1 MFLEKLKPLENHQVK
16 RQFYLFCLV
25 PVFHEQLNSPIPTPL
40 TATYLNTYL
49 SFCYL
54 CAMEKTKFT
63 VTAAL
68 PYANGPLHLGHV
80 AGVYLPADIF
90 VRFLRANNHDVAF
103 ICGSDEH
110 GAAITLRAKKE
121 GITPRE
127 IVDKYNKVIGD
138 SFRDFGISFDIFHR
152 TSDPLHIETAQ
163 EFFKVLEKNGKFIEE
178 TTEQYFDEEFQQFLA
193 DRYITGDCPN
203 CGNAGA
209 YGDQCEK
216 CGTALSPT
224 DLKNPISILSGKTPV
239 LKSTSHWF
247 LPMDRHEEW
256 LRTWIKEGILDGKQQ
271 HDPKTWR
278 NQVIGQCLSWIDG
291 GLRPRA
297 MTRDL
302 DWGVPVPLP
311 NADGK
316 VLYVWLDAPIG
327 YISATKQW
335 AADNGKDWKDYWCNE
350 DRKLVHFIG
359 KDNIV
364 FHAIIFPILLK
375 DHGGFI
381 LPDNVPAYE
390 FLNLEGDK
398 FSTSRNWAVWLHEY
412 LERHP
417 EKIDELK
424 YTLTAIAPETK
435 DAEFTW
441 KEYQARVNNEL
452 ADILGNFINRA
463 LVLTQKY
470 YEGAVPAL
478 GELTPEDEAVLAEM
492 KAIPERIAKLVYQY
506 KLRDA
511 QAEAMQLARIGNKYL
526 ADNEPWKLVKTDAKR
541 VETIMHIALQ
551 ITANLGLVLDPFLPA
566 TAAKIRGFMQIENQ
580 DWNAAGSLL
589 VTAGHRTE
597 APSILFQKIDDA
609 FVEAEVAH
617 LEASQPQAQ
626 TNYPPQKDETSF
638 DDFTK
643 MEIRL
648 GTIVDAIR
656 VPKADKL
663 LQLTVNTGIDTRTIV
678 SGIAEHY
685 APEEVIGKTVAVLMN
700 LAPRKI
706 RGVESQGMILMAEN
720 AEGQL
725 SFMIPEKGFEA
736 GGEIR

>member
-1 MFLEKLKPLENHQVK
+1 
-16 RQFYLFCLV
+16 
-25 PVFHEQLNSPIPTPL
+25 
-40 TATYLNTYL
+40 
-49 SFCYL
+49 
-54 CAMEKTKFT
+54 MEKSKFT

-90 VRFLRANNHDVAF
+90 VRFLRANGHDVAF

-127 IVDKYNKVIGD
+127 IVDKYNKMIGD
-138 SFRDFGISFDIFHR
+138 SFRNFGISFDIFHR
-152 TSDPLHIETAQ
+152 TSEQLHIETAQ

-178 TTEQYFDEEFQQFLA
+178 TTEQYYDEEYQQFLA

-224 DLKNPISILSGKTPV
+224 DLKNPISTLSGKTPI

-247 LPMDRHEEW
+247 LPMDRHEDW
-256 LRTWIKEGILDGKQQ
+256 LRSWIKEGILDGKQQ

-470 YEGAVPAL
+470 YEGAVPAM

-511 QAEAMQLARIGNKYL
+511 QAEAMQMARIGNKYL
-526 ADNEPWKLVKTDAKR
+526 ADNEPWKLVKTDPKR

-551 ITANLGLVLDPFLPA
+551 ITANLGLVLDPFLPE

-580 DWNAAGSLL
+580 AWSAAGTLL
-589 VTAGHRTE
+589 VAAGHQTQ

-617 LEASQPQAQ
+617 LHASQPQAQ
-626 TNYPPQKDETSF
+626 TNYPPQKEETSF

-643 MEIRL
+643 MDIRL

-678 SGIAEHY
+678 SGIAEYY